1 MARRTNTYRLT
12 GLTGALVLMAATA
25 LAAPTI
31 RSVSVAQDERGDRLF
46 LNWNEATAVQMD
58 RFPETRQVVL
68 TLPAAVLASQDV
80 RRFELPASSAIEK
93 AKLQEV
99 TLASGQSA
107 VQLTLTLREGADA
120 SPVVTPNSLTVLV
133 TGARM
138 PSLPAPAPL
147 ATEGIT
153 LTNADL
159 AEFGSPDAPVTGAGQ
174 AATGGSAP
182 AFFIPPDVSEADR
195 RDSTADDQSVLRTG
209 EKFRET
215 IKNLDVKDAELLFV
229 LRGFAKKA
237 NMNIIVNPADVKG
250 RITVSLQNV
259 MIGDALDAILK
270 ANELAYKVE
279 PGGIIRIVKRK
290 EVRSTTK
297 ETVTQ
302 AVPIN
307 WVSAAEAKKALMPF
321 VSDEVGKIE
330 VAEAAN
336 TLIIQE
342 VPENMVK
349 MQELIKKIDAP
360 QKQVKMEVRMVDLT
374 DEASR
379 TLGFRTN
386 FASDATK
393 PISSI
398 DDNGAVT
405 SVPEFRTQGGAGSA
419 GTGSALNL
427 RHLSTARFLGNSYD
441 LDMQLNALEER
452 AEAVVLANPVV
463 MSLDNKPASIEIIR
477 KIPYLSAQQGGDS
490 GVVTVETKD
499 SGIKVDLIPRITNNG
514 YVQMEIRP
522 TQLIFRELFAVQS
535 GGVTFTDYPLID
547 ERKVVTSVIVKD
559 EETVAL
565 GGLRQFES
573 RETQSGVPF
582 LLRVPFLSWLFKSTS
597 TEQTR
602 TELVLFVTPRILKDM
617 TPNTY
622 ETALY
627 DKIDYNWDLPDY
639 YYDQVRP
646 RKAPNETDP
655 RAVYGR

>member
-1 MARRTNTYRLT
+1 MARRTKTNRLM
-12 GLTGALVLMAATA
+12 GLTGACVLMAASA

-31 RSVSVAQDERGDRLF
+31 RSVTVAQDDRGERLF
-46 LNWNEATAVQMD
+46 LNWNEATAVQID
-58 RFPETRQVVL
+58 RFPEARQVVL
-68 TLPAAVLASQDV
+68 TLPGATVASADV
-80 RRFELPASSAIEK
+80 RRFDLPANSGIEK
-93 AKLQEV
+93 ARLQEV

-107 VQLTLTLREGADA
+107 VQLTLTLRAGADV
-120 SPVVTPNSLTVLV
+120 SPVATPNSLTVLV
-133 TGARM
+133 SGATV
-138 PSLPAPAPL
+138 PTLAPPAPL

-153 LTNADL
+153 ITNADL
-159 AEFGSPDAPVTGAGQ
+159 AEFGSADAPVTGAGQ
-174 AATGGSAP
+174 AATTSTP
-182 AFFIPPDVSEADR
+182 AFFVPPDVSESDR
-195 RDSTADDQSVLRTG
+195 RDDSADDQSVLRTS
-209 EKFRET
+209 EKFREV

-290 EVRSTTK
+290 EVRSTAK

-307 WVSAAEAKKALMPF
+307 WVAAAEAKKALMPF
-321 VSDEVGKIE
+321 LSEEVGKIE

-342 VPENMVK
+342 VPENMIK

-386 FASDATK
+386 FQSDATK
-393 PISSI
+393 TVDFFDDEGVASSI
-398 DDNGAVT
+398 GD
-405 SVPEFRTQGGAGSA
+405 FRTSGGAGSA
-419 GTGSALNL
+419 GTGSGLNL
-427 RHLSTARFLGNSYD
+427 NHLTSATFLGNSYD

-463 MSLDNKPASIEIIR
+463 MSLDNRPASIQIIR

-499 SGIKVDLIPRITNNG
+499 SGILVNIIPRITNNG
-514 YVQMEIRP
+514 YVQMEVRP
-522 TQLIFRELFAVQS
+522 EQLIFRELFAVQS
-535 GGVTFTDYPLID
+535 GGVTFTDFPLID
-547 ERKVVTSVIVKD
+547 ERRIVTSVIVKD

-573 RETQSGVPF
+573 RETASGAPY
-582 LLRVPFLSWLFKSTS
+582 LLRVPVLSWLFKNTS

-617 TPNTY
+617 TPSTY

-639 YYDQVRP
+639 YYDQVKP
-646 RKAPNETDP
+646 RKGPNEKDP
-655 RAVYGR
+655 SAVYGK